1 MSVTGLRPR
10 REFGRTVA
18 ADVTHRL
25 RQDIVGCKLQPGEP
39 LRFDALRSAFGVSFT
54 TLREALTA
62 LAAEGLVLLEEQRGF
77 RVAPISAR
85 DLAEVTD
92 ARVLIEVELLRR
104 SIEKGSDDWEMGII
118 STLHRLRRIEERGGD
133 NPLRD
138 PEWNDAH
145 RQFHEALVSAGDSA
159 TLLAFR
165 ATLFERA
172 ARYRYLSAN
181 LRPQPRDKVGEHRAI
196 MQAAIARDVPLAVK
210 LIEKHIRTTT
220 ANVKKYAADLLV
232 SD

>member
-1 MSVTGLRPR
+1 MSVTGSRPR

-25 RQDIVGCKLQPGEP
+25 RQELVRGELQPGEP
-39 LRFDALRSAFGVSFT
+39 LRFDALRSSFGVSFT

-62 LAAEGLVLLEEQRGF
+62 LVAEGLVLVEEQRGF
-77 RVAPISAR
+77 RVAPVSAR
-85 DLAEVTD
+85 DLTEVTD
-92 ARVLIEVELLRR
+92 ARVLIEVEVMRR
-104 SIEKGSDDWEMGII
+104 SIEKGNDDWEMRVV
-118 STLHRLRRIEERGGD
+118 STLHRLRRIEERAAD

-138 PEWNDAH
+138 PEWNVAH
-145 RQFHEALVSAGDSA
+145 RQFHEALVSAADSA
-159 TLLAFR
+159 TLLAIR

-181 LRPQPRDKVGEHRAI
+181 LRPHPRDKVEEHRAI
-196 MQAAIARDVPLAVK
+196 MQAAIARDVDLAVK
-210 LIEKHIRTTT
+210 LIERHIRTTT
-220 ANVKKYAADLLV
+220 DNVRKYAAHLLV

>member
-18 ADVTHRL
+18 TDVTYRL
-25 RQDIVGCKLQPGEP
+25 RQEIVGGKLPPGEP

-62 LAAEGLVLLEEQRGF
+62 LVAEGLVLAEEQRGF

-92 ARVLIEVELLRR
+92 ARVLIEVEVMRR
-104 SIEKGSDDWEMGII
+104 SIEKGNDDWEMGVV
-118 STLHRLRRIEERGGD
+118 STLHRLSRIEERAVD
-133 NPLRD
+133 NPLND
-138 PEWNDAH
+138 PEWNAAH
-145 RQFHEALVSAGDSA
+145 RQFHEALVSAADSQ
-159 TLLAFR
+159 TLLAIR

-172 ARYRYLSAN
+172 SRYRYLSAN
-181 LRPQPRDKVGEHRAI
+181 LRTQPRDKVGEHRAI
-196 MQAAIARDVPLAVK
+196 MQAAIARNSDLAVK
-210 LIEKHIRTTT
+210 LIERHIRSTTE
-220 ANVKKYAADLLV
+220 NVKKYAAHLLV

>member
-1 MSVTGLRPR
+1 MSVTGLKPR
-10 REFGRTVA
+10 REFGKTVA

-25 RQDIVGCKLQPGEP
+25 RQAIVGGKLPPGEP
-39 LRFDALRSAFGVSFT
+39 LRFDVLRSSFGVSFT

-92 ARVLIEVELLRR
+92 ARVLIEVEVLRR
-104 SIEKGSDDWEMGII
+104 SIEKGADEWEMRVV
-118 STLHRLRRIEERGGD
+118 STLHRLRRIEERAAE
-133 NPLRD
+133 NPLHD
-138 PEWNDAH
+138 PEWNLAH
-145 RQFHEALVSAGDSA
+145 RQFHEALVSAADSA
-159 TLLAFR
+159 TLLSIR

-172 ARYRYLSAN
+172 TRYRHLSAN

-196 MQAAIARDVPLAVK
+196 MQAAIARDSDLATR
-210 LIEKHIRTTT
+210 LIERHIRSTTE
-220 ANVKKYAADLLV
+220 NVKKYAAHLLV
-232 SD
+232 DH